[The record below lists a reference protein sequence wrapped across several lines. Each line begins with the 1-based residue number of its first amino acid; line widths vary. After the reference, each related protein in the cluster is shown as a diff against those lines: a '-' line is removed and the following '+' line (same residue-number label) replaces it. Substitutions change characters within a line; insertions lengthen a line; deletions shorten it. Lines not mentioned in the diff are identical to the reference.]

1 MNRVSPGPSLAI
13 LLQGIVLIGLSAV
26 ARADVPER
34 PEVRKSPAYARAFRQ
49 GELERMRG
57 DFESSIIRFNEALTI
72 SRQASDP
79 AAEAACLVKVGLLEW
94 NMGRVREAEGNFSD
108 AVLKAGVSGQNDVL
122 NYSRAA
128 LEIIRLYNAGKD
140 FRLSNALQRSLAA
153 FAEAIA
159 LGRKNKSEEFV
170 VKCLRQMSLT
180 YWQMNDLTS
189 FLSNN
194 EEALEIATRL
204 NLKIERGR
212 CLNNLGV
219 HFWKSMDYSKGLQY
233 FQPALRLSKEL
244 KDAQME
250 AECLSNVGII
260 YTELGDHVAALDY
273 LNSALVIDRKLG
285 NRTAI
290 SIDLTNIGSVYR
302 DQANYLNSPFDLSKA
317 LACYQ
322 ECLRYLETNQVQQIR
337 ITCLNNIGTIK
348 TDLGMFADAI
358 DVLKTA
364 LKETD
369 STSLNEEKA
378 SLNTNLGE
386 AYLKQLNI
394 KVASDHFLK
403 AVSIAKKMRLNR
415 ILWESYYGLGQC
427 LEKMGDPFKALGY
440 YQKSMDVID
449 AIRSRILLETFK
461 TGFARNKLGIFE
473 SVMNLLFWL
482 SNEDPAGSRLE
493 EMFVIVEK
501 AKARAFLECLGEARI
516 DFRAGLT
523 PGLKERE
530 EAVSKEISALI
541 LELSNP
547 SLKRAERGEKLV
559 ELGRAEAESF
569 RLISEMKA
577 EQPGLAGLVS
587 PELFSIQ
594 RLQADFLDGKTGL
607 IEYFLGDARSYMF
620 FITRSG
626 AKLFVLPPR
635 EAIERSVRGYLKAL
649 SNPDGRG
656 FSGMLAAERIA
667 GELLPPL
674 AGLPAEDLKRLII
687 IPDGVLYYLPF
698 ETLRPASP
706 PASGFLIEQFEIS
719 YAPSCSSLV
728 FLSRKAAGH
737 WSKTLLALGAP
748 SLARAGATHTDWRAP
763 QEWTVGEIYKGQGFD
778 LSPLP
783 FSKKEVLDIAGH
795 FRKGAR
801 DVLLGVRATEQS
813 LKDLALEDYR
823 IVHFACHGL
832 LDEKVPF
839 RSALILSAGSDDGED
854 GILQAREIY
863 NMRLD
868 ADLVVLSACQ
878 TGRGGLERGEG
889 LLGLPRMF
897 FYAGSKSVISTLWPI
912 GDRSTALFMDGFYEY
927 LAQGQGKAAALKLA
941 KVRMLRSKY
950 SHPFHWAA
958 FILNG
963 DFGPTSRPE
972 ERKPGKASMGQRS
985 KEKTSN
991 LDSPNFPSE
1000 SRASTDQ

>member
-108 AVLKAGVSGQNDVL
+108 AVLKAGVSGPNDVL
-122 NYSRAA
+122 SYSRAA

-140 FRLSNALQRSLAA
+140 FRLSNALQRSLDA
-153 FAEAIA
+153 FSEAVA
-159 LGRKNKSEEFV
+159 LGRKNKCEEFV

-180 YWQMNDLTS
+180 YWQVNDLKS

-204 NLKIERGR
+204 NLRVERGR
-212 CLNNLGV
+212 CLNNLGLY
-219 HFWKSMDYSKGLQY
+219 FWKSTDYSK
-233 FQPALRLSKEL
+233 ALRFFQQALSIL
-244 KDAQME
+244 RPLNDSQTE
-250 AECLSNVGII
+250 AECISNIGII
-260 YTELGDHVAALDY
+260 SMILGDYDNAL
-273 LNSALVIDRKLG
+273 LHFKNSL
-285 NRTAI
+285 
-290 SIDLTNIGSVYR
+290 SIDAKNGRVADVCKTY
-302 DQANYLNSPFDLSKA
+302 
-317 LACYQ
+317 
-322 ECLRYLETNQVQQIR
+322 
-337 ITCLNNIGTIK
+337 NNIGVALEKKAYQTNLRADFIEALGYFDKSLEGLKKSPDAKTEIEALNNKGTIY
-348 TDLGMFADAI
+348 MN
-358 DVLKTA
+358 
-364 LKETD
+364 
-369 STSLNEEKA
+369 LNEYDTA
-378 SLNTNLGE
+378 
-386 AYLKQLNI
+386 I
-394 KVASDHFLK
+394 KVFKIASTKAIEQRNTEALGNIFNNLARVFLKINRLTESQQFFLK
-403 AVSIAKKMRLNR
+403 AIELPAVQLFKDTV
-415 ILWESYYGLGQC
+415 WESYYGLGQC
-427 LEKMGDPFKALGY
+427 LEKMGDSAKALGY

-473 SVMNLLFWL
+473 SVMNLLFKL
-482 SNEDPAGSRLE
+482 SNEDPAASRLE
-493 EMFVIVEK
+493 EMFIIVEK

-530 EAVSKEISALI
+530 EAVSREISALI

-547 SLKRAERGEKLV
+547 SLSRAMRGEKLMK
-559 ELGRAEAESF
+559 LGRAEDESF

-587 PELFSIQ
+587 PDLFSIQ
-594 RLQADFLDGKTGL
+594 RLRDDFLDDETGL
-607 IEYFLGDARSYMF
+607 IEYFLGDARSFMF
-620 FITRSG
+620 FITKGSAR
-626 AKLFVLPPR
+626 LFVLPPR

-656 FSGMLAAERIA
+656 FTGKLAAGRIA

-674 AGLPAEDLKRLII
+674 AGPPAKDLKRLII

-698 ETLRPASP
+698 ETLRPAGP
-706 PASGFLIEQFEIS
+706 PVSEFLIEQFEIS

-728 FLSRKAAGH
+728 FLSRKAAGP

-748 SLARAGATHTDWRAP
+748 SLARGGGTDGDGQA
-763 QEWTVGEIYKGQGFD
+763 QSGWTVGEIYKGQGFD

-795 FRKGAR
+795 FRKGSR
-801 DVLLGVRATEQS
+801 DVLLGVRAAEQY
-813 LKDLALEDYR
+813 LKGLVLEEYR

-912 GDRSTALFMDGFYEY
+912 GDRSTAFFMNGFYEY
-927 LAQGQGKAAALKLA
+927 LARGQGKAEALRLA

-958 FILNG
+958 FVLNG
-963 DFGPTSRPE
+963 DFGPASRSE
-972 ERKPGKASMGQRS
+972 ER
-985 KEKTSN
+985 
-991 LDSPNFPSE
+991 
-1000 SRASTDQ
+1000 